1 MIAINHY
8 QIAMKKILTLLC
20 LVGLMATMTSCPK
33 DNVEPT
39 DNPNT
44 GSLSLTIEGVTYNFE
59 VDYKATGQQNA
70 AAVFSTI
77 SSGNSTLLSASNLAE
92 GTALLIRVDNKII
105 QNPGDYTVSPSN
117 ETGVVTFN
125 TKTINYKQ
133 SYQDGCDTK
142 LLYTNVTLGVSKMSK
157 NNLVVQGSINGKMVR
172 ADGELNCSNL
182 KVTKWKQVDITGS
195 FRLYWQIVP

>member
-1 MIAINHY
+1 
-8 QIAMKKILTLLC
+8 MKKILTLIGLS
-20 LVGLMATMTSCPK
+20 GLMFMMTSCPK

-77 SSGNSTLLSASNLAE
+77 STGNSTLLTASNLAE
-92 GTALLIRVDNKII
+92 GTAFLIRVDNKVI
-105 QNPGDYTVSPSN
+105 QNPGDYIVSPSN

-182 KVTKWKQVDITGS
+182 KVTKWKQVDIIGS

>member
-1 MIAINHY
+1 
-8 QIAMKKILTLLC
+8 MKKLLTLAVL
-20 LVGLMATMTSCPK
+20 LSLMFTMTSCPK

-39 DNPNT
+39 DYPNT
-44 GSLSLTIEGVTYNFE
+44 GSLSLTVEGVTYNFE

-70 AAVFSTI
+70 AALFTTI
-77 SSGNSTLLSASNLAE
+77 SSGNTTTVSASNIAE
-92 GTALLIRVDNKII
+92 GTAFAIRVDNKTI
-105 QNPGDYTVSPSN
+105 QAPGDVNVSPAN
-117 ETGVVTFN
+117 ETGVVTFSN
-125 TKTINYKQ
+125 KTTNYKQ

-172 ADGELNCSNL
+172 ADGELNCTNL
-182 KVTKWKQVDITGS
+182 KVTKWKQVDIAGS